1 MGETVV
7 WFIFLAGV
15 TIALIAYLIS
25 LDKLAKLYRPWRLR
39 LICARMSA
47 NAMMS
52 YIDKETGE
60 FYFAQLMD
68 DAGAPLAALL
78 YKDQYCLPRKGEFL
92 ELEFTDYVDRKG
104 KGYAVMDRLSW
115 RRIRNPFELIFRHK
129 KQIWQNDPRN
139 VCRFFWIDGE
149 SIRVKNDIYLTYD
162 AIHSIY
168 GLVGRRGLNV
178 ASRLR

>member
-1 MGETVV
+1 MGRTIVCI
-7 WFIFLAGV
+7 IFLAV
-15 TIALIAYLIS
+15 MAIASMAYLIS

-39 LICARMSA
+39 LIYARIA
-47 NAMMS
+47 TNAMMS

-60 FYFAQLMD
+60 FYFAQLME

-92 ELEFTDYVDRKG
+92 EMEFTDYVDREG

-115 RRIRNPFELIFRHK
+115 RRIRNPFELILRNK

-139 VCRFFWIDGE
+139 ACKFFWIDGK
-149 SIRVKNDIYLTYD
+149 SIRVINDIYLSYD

-168 GLVGRRGLNV
+168 GLVGRRGLNDTP
-178 ASRLR
+178 RLR